1 MHVPLFAIWGQW
13 LVNCIEGSNFNM
25 NRTTILLGT
34 LTLGYL
40 TSFSLTPGLAQSIIP
55 GVDHTNTVVTPQ
67 GQQFDISGGQL
78 SGNGDNLFHSFQEF
92 G

>member
-1 MHVPLFAIWGQW
+1 
-13 LVNCIEGSNFNM
+13 M